1 MVFHNLSKK
10 DPPEY
15 RRLPDGNTSRPDVLI
30 VRRNHPWRCL
40 CLGFSQI
47 TITLPL
53 RLMILH
59 FSQIGFTD
67 ALTFMIPSYIL
78 F

>member
-1 MVFHNLSKK
+1 M
-10 DPPEY
+10 
-15 RRLPDGNTSRPDVLI
+15 
-30 VRRNHPWRCL
+30 
-40 CLGFSQI
+40 

-67 ALTFMIPSYIL
+67 GLTFMVLVPP
-78 F
+78 